1 MLLLKSSHSVVQ
13 LTPDNTAHWGDNTL
27 CLLGA
32 NWLLG
37 ELQGSVY
44 SQDSAAGNRS
54 IQTPRAAQDVRA
66 EKMKW
71 TCALINVQC

>member
-1 MLLLKSSHSVVQ
+1 MVQ
-13 LTPDNTAHWGDNTL
+13 LTPDNTAHSGDNTL

-37 ELQGSVY
+37 GLQGSVY

-54 IQTPRAAQDVRA
+54 IQTPRAEQDAGGGKR
-66 EKMKW
+66 KW
-71 TCALINVQC
+71 TCAVIDVQYQR